1 MRSVVVQVATS
12 ADGYIARPDGDVKW
26 LDRPSPPGDYGMREF
41 YDTVDTVLMGRKTWE
56 IGIKLGQSHYPG
68 KKNYIFSHT
77 AREAEHV
84 EIVTEEPAAFV
95 RGLRS
100 QPGKDIWLVGGGE
113 LIATLIDGGEVD
125 RFLIHLIPV
134 LIGEGIPLIAPR
146 HREIELAM
154 QGTKTYPDGV
164 VLLDYAVRKNG

>member
-1 MRSVVVQVATS
+1 MRSVIVQVATS

-41 YDTVDTVLMGRKTWE
+41 YRTIDTVLMGRKTWE
-56 IGIKLGQSHYPG
+56 IGIKLGQSHFAK
-68 KKNYIFSHT
+68 KKNYVFSRT
-77 AREAEHV
+77 AREAEHI

-95 RGLRS
+95 RRLRE

-125 RFLIHLIPV
+125 RFLIHVIPV

-146 HREIELAM
+146 RREIELAM

-164 VLLDYAVRKNG
+164 VLLDYVVRKNG